1 MLVMGETI
9 RPYDDPDEDDV
20 ARVWYRSGRAVYTF
34 LPEWHSLTPERA
46 AEIFRQV
53 IRPRCAIWVGVSG
66 PRVVAFLAMQRSY
79 IDRMYVDPTEWRK
92 GWGTRLVTFAKT
104 LSPTG
109 LELCTHQQNH
119 AARALYEKLGF
130 TAVRFGISPPPENVP
145 DVEYHWRPT
154 LSSAITR

>member
-1 MLVMGETI
+1 
-9 RPYDDPDEDDV
+9 V
-20 ARVWYRSGRAVYTF
+20 AVWFRSGCAVYAF
-34 LPEWHSLTPERA
+34 LPEWHTLTIERA
-46 AEIFRQV
+46 GEIFREV
-53 IRPRCAIWVGVSG
+53 IRPHCAIWVGVADE
-66 PRVVAFLAMQRSY
+66 RVLAFLAMRGSY

-92 GWGTRLVTFAKT
+92 SWGTRLVNFAKT

-145 DVEYHWRPT
+145 DVEYHWRPP
-154 LSSAITR
+154 LS